1 MAKKNKEKTGIEILE
16 SPEALQQELNKAES
30 FFATNKNIL
39 SIIGGAIVAI
49 ALGIFGYNYWTKQQ
63 NVEAQTAMFDSV
75 YYFEADSLDL
85 ALQGT
90 GGNAG
95 LLEVAE
101 NYGST
106 AAGNLA
112 KYYVG
117 VAYMKQGKFDDAITY
132 LTDYSSSDLVI
143 QGKAYAL
150 IGDAYLEKGDAN
162 EAVSYY
168 KKAVDYKSNKQMTPG
183 YLMKLGLA
191 SEEAGDTKGAIDAYG
206 ELVEKYPTSTSS
218 LAATKYKTKLETE
231 AGN

>member
-1 MAKKNKEKTGIEILE
+1 MAKQKEDKSGIEILE
-16 SPEALQQELNKAES
+16 SAEALQQEFNKAES
-30 FFATNKNIL
+30 FFDSNKKVL
-39 SIIGGAIVAI
+39 GIIGGAILII
-49 ALGIFGYNYWTKQQ
+49 ALGIFGYNYWMKQQ
-63 NVEAQTAMFDSV
+63 NAETQTAMFDSV

-101 NYGST
+101 KYGST

-132 LTDYSSSDLVI
+132 LKDFSSSDLIV
-143 QGKAYAL
+143 QGKTYAL
-150 IGDAYLEKGDAN
+150 IGDAYMEKENAE
-162 EAVSYY
+162 EAISFYQ
-168 KKAVDYKSNKQMTPG
+168 KAADYNPNKEMTPN
-183 YLMKLGLA
+183 YLMKLATAFETSGNTSGA
-191 SEEAGDTKGAIDAYG
+191 MEAYSELI
-206 ELVEKYPTSTSS
+206 EKYPTSISV
-218 LAATKYKTKLETE
+218 LAATKYKSKLEAE